1 MGKMG
6 GKFITKGP
14 ADMSSL
20 PVVVSQ
26 QDDYAEKSSSSG
38 LFWILRR
45 RLGLILL
52 TIAAIVGA
60 AAAWLATT
68 TPVYRASAMM
78 QLDETVTVKEQKTVQ
93 DGAPP
98 VREIEQQ
105 LDYSIRV
112 QIESIK
118 SHAVARRVVEQLR
131 LYDNPEFNPKG
142 YRPLAVKQVPP
153 APVPATAEAAADGS
167 KIVAAPTPLPVP
179 DPIAK
184 VPPAVVESTI
194 DALHKRVNAEQ
205 AGTSDFIRVTA
216 ESTNP
221 KMAMKIANAV
231 VESYVV
237 TRTEELT
244 VNNKRLIGDLE
255 KRTVE
260 LNQRLKDAEYKV
272 ADFKRRTGMDSGFA
286 VAAGAAQIAGAA
298 SEVASA
304 RGASA
309 EAAAIAARQRSA
321 GAATSGLLTGLRS
334 QESVLQSR
342 LANLSTQFGPR
353 HPDVMSAS
361 AELREVQSAIAV
373 EAARASAIVQSA
385 SDGASARAGQI
396 ASELGGL
403 RAKARGEDMASPE
416 LTSLEREVE
425 TSKSLYLM
433 MAERLKDL
441 QSRAD
446 NPTPEALPVSAA
458 LLPLSPS
465 FPKPFQIMSVALI
478 SSVILGIFLAL
489 IADSFDNRLRSG
501 DQIGRLTSLP
511 TFAMIPQRG
520 SVPNRLASPDAPE
533 NAPKSI
539 FAEAFRSGFLEIMSR
554 TSGANSRVILIT
566 SALPGEGKTTVS
578 LGTAMSGMAQGMRAI
593 TLDFDFR
600 RRGMTRALGLIE
612 STAGLDTYLA
622 GKTSLEESI
631 SYSEKGG
638 GIASMPVSSI
648 PDDPSALFDLEK
660 LETLFAEL
668 RSQFDF
674 IVIDTPPI
682 MAVRDAKI
690 LAGFSDA
697 SVMTARWGMSTPDTV
712 RSVTRLLGDELIGVI
727 ITRVNYA
734 KHARF
739 GYGDSVHYYSRYSS
753 YYNEGDEVS
762 QGFFK
767 RLLARFR
774 QKLSPT

>member
-1 MGKMG
+1 MG
-6 GKFITKGP
+6 GKFITKGLP
-14 ADMSSL
+14 EMPPL

-26 QDDYAEKSSSSG
+26 RDDYAEKSSSSG

-60 AAAWLATT
+60 TTIWLATT
-68 TPVYRASAMM
+68 TPIYRASAMM
-78 QLDETVTVKEQKTVQ
+78 QLDETMVDKEQKTPTQ
-93 DGAPP
+93 EAPP

-112 QIESIK
+112 QIETIT
-118 SHAVARRVVEQLR
+118 SHDVARQVVADLQL
-131 LYDNPEFNPKG
+131 YKVPEFNPGG
-142 YRPLAVKQVPP
+142 YTPLAVKAPANEP
-153 APVPATAEAAADGS
+153 APEPSNAAADGTTL
-167 KIVAAPTPLPVP
+167 APLAVPVSDPL
-179 DPIAK
+179 AT
-184 VPPAVVESTI
+184 VPPAVVERTI
-194 DALHKRVNAEQ
+194 DALHKRVSAEQ
-205 AGTSDFIRVTA
+205 AGTSDYIRVSA

-221 KMAMKIANAV
+221 QMATKIANAV
-231 VESYVV
+231 VRSYVT
-237 TRTEELT
+237 TRTRELT
-244 VNNKRLIGDLE
+244 VNNKRLIGDLD

-260 LNQRLKDAEYKV
+260 LNERLKDAEYKV

-286 VAAGAAQIAGAA
+286 EAAGAAQIAGAA
-298 SEVASA
+298 SAVAVA
-304 RGASA
+304 RGESA
-309 EAAAIAARQRSA
+309 EASAIAARQRSA
-321 GAATSGLLTGLRS
+321 GSAESGLLTNLRN
-334 QESVLQSR
+334 QESNLQSR
-342 LANLSTQFGPR
+342 LANLTTQYGARYPE
-353 HPDVMSAS
+353 VMSVA
-361 AELREVQSAIAV
+361 AELREVQAAVAV
-373 EAARASAIVQSA
+373 EAARASANIQSA

-403 RAKARGEDMASPE
+403 RSKARGEDMASPE

-425 TSKSLYLM
+425 TSKSLYLL

-458 LLPLSPS
+458 LLPQSPS
-465 FPKPFQIMSVALI
+465 FPKPFQVLSVALI
-478 SSVILGIFLAL
+478 GSIILGIFLAL
-489 IADSFDNRLRSG
+489 IADSFDNRVRSG
-501 DQIGRLTSLP
+501 EQIGRLTSLP

-520 SVPNRLASPDAPE
+520 TVPARLASPDAPE

-539 FAEAFRSGFLEIMSR
+539 FAEAFRGGFLEIMSR

-566 SALPGEGKTTVS
+566 SALPGEGKTAVS
-578 LGTAMSGMAQGMRAI
+578 LGTAMSALSQGMRAI
-593 TLDFDFR
+593 VLDFDFR
-600 RRGMTRALGLIE
+600 RRGMTKALGLLDN
-612 STAGLDTYLA
+612 TAGLDTYLA

-638 GIASMPVSSI
+638 GIGSMPVSAI

-660 LETLFAEL
+660 LDTLFSEL

-682 MAVRDAKI
+682 MAVRDAKV
-690 LAGFSDA
+690 LANFSDA
-697 SVMTARWGMSTPDTV
+697 SVMTARWGTSTPDTV

-774 QKLSPT
+774 QKLSPI